1 MFYDND
7 YTSLNGGAVNIP
19 MAEGYDCSYGAALA
33 LVDSARNDLAM
44 FEAMLKVE
52 ATEHRILKESTDYVQ
67 EAEIQA
73 LQEASVSGVW
83 VKVKELFS
91 KLIAKIKAIFHTFIS
106 KIDSLFKTDKQMV
119 KKYRTEISRK
129 SNLDKMEVK
138 WRKTKSTKLNTMN
151 KSLFEDYGG
160 TDLASITQFT
170 NGNYDKDSSVR
181 FNKVLKSLGN
191 GFDSY
196 SADNTSDLRDE
207 WLEHWFEDD
216 TSEKYELKDTG
227 ETIQSIMSFLEEAS
241 SINSAITKYVNKTT
255 TNLGKIVKDAD
266 KKANETAK
274 NLDKDDPN
282 KPGTKIT
289 QDNVKDANEAF
300 ACAQAYESIKLTIIS
315 CQQESFKIVYKQA
328 KAAFMKAIAAN
339 DKKLEENALYLDA
352 LAEAAENE
360 VEDVITNALGSSAEY
375 TNLASTSNASK
386 AVKDSDVS
394 DDPDH
399 LIGKG
404 YDDPTYH
411 KDKVDGTIGA
421 NYNGKESFFDFDFK

>member
-44 FEAMLKVE
+44 FEATLKVE
-52 ATEHRILKESTDYVQ
+52 AAEHRILKESVDYVQ

-73 LQEASVSGVW
+73 LQEASVSGIW
-83 VKVKELFS
+83 AKIKELFS
-91 KLIAKIKAIFHTFIS
+91 KLIAKIKAIFHTFVS
-106 KIDSLFKTDKQMV
+106 KLDSLFKTDKQMV
-119 KKYRTEISRK
+119 KKYRTEVNRK
-129 SNLDKMEVK
+129 SNLGKMQVS
-138 WRKTKSTKLNTMN
+138 WRKMKDPAKLTGYSESFFSGREATAVSDA
-151 KSLFEDYGG
+151 SLSG
-160 TDLASITQFT
+160 LA
-170 NGNYDKDSSVR
+170 GCYDKESDKRYENVVKAY
-181 FNKVLKSLGN
+181 FKGVAT
-191 GFDSY
+191 
-196 SADNTSDLRDE
+196 ADNSSDFRDN
-207 WLEHWFEDD
+207 LFDTYFEDD
-216 TSEKYELKDTG
+216 APEKYELSETG
-227 ETIQSIMSFLEEAS
+227 ETIQSIMSFLETS
-241 SINSAITKYVNKTT
+241 SKVSQACTKYVNKNTS
-255 TNLGKIVKDAD
+255 NLAKMVKDAD
-266 KKANETAK
+266 KKAAEESK
-274 NLDKDDPN
+274 KD
-282 KPGTKIT
+282 GS
-289 QDNVKDANEAF
+289 KDANGNTVNNRDAAEKAQHTF
-300 ACAQAYESIKLTIIS
+300 ECAQTYESVMLVDIS
-315 CQQESFKIVYKQA
+315 VSQEAFKIVYKQA

-360 VEDVITNALGSSAEY
+360 VEDVISNALGSSAEY